1 MVARYEGEPL
11 VKLLPDGRHVQ
22 LVADL
27 VFVDP
32 QDVRWAVPAGA
43 TVDGAS
49 IPRAF
54 WPVVGG
60 PFEGKYRDAS
70 IIHDWFCDRR
80 TRTWQATHRV
90 FYDAMLVSGVPVA
103 KAKLMYFGVYW
114 AGPRWEERVTLNTT
128 LPVDTS
134 YHFYR
139 PALDRSA
146 VLPTIRSV
154 DIVSISS
161 PGGSSK
167 AAWQSSI
174 RDDLEAKI
182 ASLDLETIERLA
194 ESVGDGT
201 HQPSP

>member
-11 VKLLPDGRHVQ
+11 VKLLPDGRNVE
-22 LVADL
+22 LVADM
-27 VFVDP
+27 VFIDP

-43 TVDGAS
+43 TVNGAS

-60 PFEGKYRDAS
+60 PFEGRYRDAS

-90 FYDAMLVSGVPVA
+90 FYDAMLVSGVSVP

-134 YHFYR
+134 FHLY
-139 PALDRSA
+139 LGSS
-146 VLPTIRSV
+146 RSV
-154 DIVSISS
+154 DIVSIPS
-161 PGGSSK
+161 PGSLTRTVR
-167 AAWQSSI
+167 QSSI

-182 ASLDLETIERLA
+182 ASLDLEAIERLA